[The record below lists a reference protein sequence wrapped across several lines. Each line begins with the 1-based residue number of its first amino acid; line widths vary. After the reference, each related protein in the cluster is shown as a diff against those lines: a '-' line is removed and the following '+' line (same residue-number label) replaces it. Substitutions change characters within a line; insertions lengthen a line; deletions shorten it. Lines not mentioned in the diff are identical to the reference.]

1 MGARDPMGDFLDR
14 LEEDGSGAALLPA
27 FLPGHELSY
36 KVDQGMIRLLCGD
49 LGFIFTRLV
58 Y

>member
-27 FLPGHELSY
+27 FLPGHELGY
-36 KVDQGMIRLLCGD
+36 VVDQGMIRLL
-49 LGFIFTRLV
+49 
-58 Y
+58 